1 MPLSGIINCSFSYF
15 YAVIN
20 SDCKLNWTEPQNHAG
35 LQLFVCRPVFRSY
48 QPQDDE
54 LKVLQKPK
62 AKPVEGR

>member
-1 MPLSGIINCSFSYF
+1 MHHNAIKWHMQFFLL

-20 SDCKLNWTEPQNHAG
+20 SDCKLNGTKPQNHAG
-35 LQLFVCRPVFRSY
+35 LFVFRPVFRSY